1 MEERLNEEKFT
12 HTCMRER
19 NTRKWRKTMKE
30 NAQKGRVKT
39 KWIIILVFL
48 CLAAAAAAAAVG
60 IFHVTEVEVQGNVH
74 YTEEE
79 IKELVMAGPYSTNS
93 LYLMFKYKYLDTQP
107 IPFIDTIEITML
119 SPHKV
124 RIKVYEKSVVGYIEY
139 LGTNMYFDKDGVVVE
154 SSDLVMEE
162 VPLITGLSFDSIVL
176 YKKLPVRNQKVFRTI
191 VDLTQMLDKQNL
203 RPDRIE
209 FTDDIQMNLYFGSI
223 EVLLGK
229 DENLFD
235 KIDVLKS
242 ALPIAQQEEMVGIMH
257 MEEVSE
263 TQRDIKFERTE

>member
-1 MEERLNEEKFT
+1 
-12 HTCMRER
+12 
-19 NTRKWRKTMKE
+19 
-30 NAQKGRVKT
+30 
-39 KWIIILVFL
+39 
-48 CLAAAAAAAAVG
+48 
-60 IFHVTEVEVQGNVH
+60 
-74 YTEEE
+74 
-79 IKELVMAGPYSTNS
+79 
-93 LYLMFKYKYLDTQP
+93 
-107 IPFIDTIEITML
+107 
-119 SPHKV
+119 
-124 RIKVYEKSVVGYIEY
+124 
-139 LGTNMYFDKDGVVVE
+139 MYFDKDGGVVE

-176 YKKLPVRNQKVFRTI
+176 YKKLPVQNQKVFRTI

-209 FTDDIQMNLYFGSI
+209 FTDDIQMNLFFGSI
-223 EVLLGK
+223 KVMLGK